1 MNRKSIKIW
10 EWYISHNELY
20 NKDIEPE
27 LKIEIINTK
36 ETISKYSKSKTNN
49 INDLIEKLTLLET
62 QNESLENELEEN
74 ITGLKNIFNRVK
86 PLLRTL
92 DKSIWDNYLSRIRK
106 LKFNNKRI
114 TISINKEIYSKLKKK
129 LNIKDH
135 IEESKYHDHLFEQL
149 IKELD
154 KIKNID
160 PIILSEK
167 DIGKSKVSIVRPVI
181 KKGND

>member
-49 INDLIEKLTLLET
+49 INDLIEKLTSSET
-62 QNESLENELEEN
+62 QNESLENELEGN

-92 DKSIWDNYLSRIRK
+92 DKSIWDNYLARIRK

-114 TISINKEIYSKLKKK
+114 TITINKDIYSTLKKM
-129 LNIKDH
+129 LNIESNID
-135 IEESKYHDHLFEQL
+135 ESKYHDHLFEQL
-149 IKELD
+149 IAELG
-154 KIKNID
+154 KVEHIE
-160 PIILSEK
+160 PITLSER
-167 DIGKSKVSIVRPVI
+167 DIGKSKISIVRPFT
-181 KKGND
+181 KK

>member
-1 MNRKSIKIW
+1 MSRKSIKIW

-36 ETISKYSKSKTNN
+36 EKISKYSKSKINN
-49 INDLIEKLTLLET
+49 INDLIETLTSLKT
-62 QNESLENELEEN
+62 PSESLENELEEKL
-74 ITGLKNIFNRVK
+74 IGLKKNFNRVK
-86 PLLRTL
+86 PLLRVL
-92 DKSIWDNYLSRIRK
+92 DKTIWDNYLARIRK

-114 TISINKEIYSKLKKK
+114 TISINKGIYSKLKKM
-129 LNIKDH
+129 LNIKGH

-149 IKELD
+149 IAELE
-154 KIKNID
+154 KVENIE
-160 PIILSEK
+160 PIILSER

-181 KKGND
+181 KEGND